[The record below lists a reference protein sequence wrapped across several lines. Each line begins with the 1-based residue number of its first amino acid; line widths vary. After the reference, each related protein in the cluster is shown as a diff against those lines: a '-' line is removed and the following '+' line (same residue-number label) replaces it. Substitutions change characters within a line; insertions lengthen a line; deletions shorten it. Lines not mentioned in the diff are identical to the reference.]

1 MSSFAE
7 KLRTLRK
14 QKKLS
19 LKKAALLVGVPES
32 TYREWEYGRQIRGHE
47 PYIKIAKAFNLSVDE
62 LFGLKDCSSSLEEEF
77 EKIEI
82 LLKSVKSKV
91 FTL

>member
-1 MSSFAE
+1 MSFN
-7 KLRTLRK
+7 KRLKNLRNER
-14 QKKLS
+14 KLS
-19 LKKAALLVGVPES
+19 LRDASKLIGVPES